1 MALREQL
8 NLRLPPEWFEVLTI
22 AAMYNDQTAA
32 DFVKGILEQEV
43 ARLRKD
49 PDIADVR
56 RRKAQR
62 SGERDGSV
70 TRLSGRRKESG

>member
-1 MALREQL
+1 VALREQL

-22 AAMYNDQTAA
+22 AAMYQDQSAA
-32 DFVKGILEQEV
+32 DFVRGILEREV
-43 ARLRKD
+43 ARLRDD

-56 RRKAQR
+56 HRKAER

-70 TRLSGRRKESG
+70 TRLEGRRKEAG